1 MQIDSLENSDIM
13 TLSYLISGASKT
25 GKTSLFKSVLSQG
38 ALLINSENNLSSL
51 YGLKVNKIDVFTLQ
65 KLLDVL
71 TWLEAMPIQ
80 NRPKWLFID
89 SITDLM
95 TKIFNELRDAEK
107 DKRNAY
113 TEFEGHFEKIIVRLK
128 SLGINLVC
136 IGQQGSVKD
145 EVTGGQIFGC
155 MMPWAKIENKIP
167 FKFDCV
173 LSARILIHEG
183 KQYYMLQCEGD
194 NQYSCGIRK
203 PEGKGL
209 EVNQFEPQ
217 DLLALHKKILT

>member
-1 MQIDSLENSDIM
+1 MQVDSLENSDTM

-25 GKTSLFKSVLSQG
+25 GKTSLIKSVLSEG
-38 ALLINSENNLSSL
+38 ALLINSEDNLSSL
-51 YGLKVNKIDVFTLQ
+51 YGSKVNKIDVFTLQ

-71 TWLEAMPIQ
+71 AWLESLPIDK
-80 NRPKWLFID
+80 RPKWLFID

-95 TKIFNELRDAEK
+95 VKIFNELRDAEK

-113 TEFEGHFEKIIVRLK
+113 TEFEGFFEKIIVRLK
-128 SLGINLVC
+128 SLGVNLVC

-155 MMPWAKIENKIP
+155 MMPWAKIENKVP

-173 LSARILIHEG
+173 LSTRILIHEE
-183 KQYYMLQCEGD
+183 KPYYMLQCEGD

-209 EVNQFEPQ
+209 TVQQFEPQ
-217 DLLALHKKILT
+217 DLLSLHKKILS